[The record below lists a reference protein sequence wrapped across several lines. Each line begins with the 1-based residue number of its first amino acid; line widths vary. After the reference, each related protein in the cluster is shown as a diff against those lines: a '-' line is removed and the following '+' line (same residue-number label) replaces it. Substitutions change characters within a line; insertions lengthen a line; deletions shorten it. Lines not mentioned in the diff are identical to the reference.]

1 MSRLSK
7 AALIAAAGLMV
18 SGTLVA
24 TGGRSQPAPA
34 APKPEQACFWAHNVN
49 GFNAPN
55 EKTVYIRV
63 GVNEIYRLD
72 LMYDCTG
79 LTFRQDI
86 GLEREPAGD
95 SFICNPMQ
103 ATVVY
108 HDGAIPQRCP
118 VTAIHK
124 LTKDEAS
131 ALPKKYLP

>member
-7 AALIAAAGLMV
+7 AALVAVVGLMA
-18 SGTLVA
+18 GGMLVA
-24 TGGRSQPAPA
+24 TQGQSQPAPA
-34 APKPEQACFWAHNVN
+34 PPKAEHACFWARNVN
-49 GFNAPN
+49 GFNAPD

-63 GVNEIYRLD
+63 GVSEIYRLD

-86 GLEREPAGD
+86 GLEREPSGD
-95 SFICNPMQ
+95 AFICNPMQ

-108 HDGAIPQRCP
+108 HDGGIPQRCP

-124 LTKDEAS
+124 LTKDEIARV
-131 ALPKKYLP
+131 PKKFLP

>member
-1 MSRLSK
+1 MSRMTK
-7 AALIAAAGLMV
+7 AALVAAVCMMGGGMLI
-18 SGTLVA
+18 A
-24 TGGRSQPAPA
+24 TGGHSQPAPA
-34 APKPEQACFWAHNVN
+34 APKSDEACFWARNVN
-49 GFNAPN
+49 GFNAPD

-63 GVNEIYRLD
+63 GVSEIYRLD

-86 GLEREPAGD
+86 GLEREPSGD
-95 SFICNPMQ
+95 AFICNPMQ

-108 HDGAIPQRCP
+108 RDGGIPQRCP

-131 ALPKKYLP
+131 ALPKKFRP

>member
-1 MSRLSK
+1 MSRLTK
-7 AALIAAAGLMV
+7 AALIAAGTLMGGGV
-18 SGTLVA
+18 LVA
-24 TGGRSQPAPA
+24 TGGHSQPAPS
-34 APKPEQACFWAHNVN
+34 APKPEQACFWARNVN
-49 GFNAPN
+49 GFNAPD

-63 GVNEIYRLD
+63 GVSEIYRLD

-79 LTFRQDI
+79 LTFKQDI

-108 HDGAIPQRCP
+108 RDGGIPQRCP

-124 LTKDEAS
+124 LSKDEIAS
-131 ALPKKYLP
+131 VPKKFLP